1 MAIRLIAP
9 PGVSDLKNPRAR
21 ESFDMAL
28 EAAGKLVGSTTVDVG
43 SIAAGG
49 IGTIVLAVPGVRADR
64 GQFVGVG
71 LPSAINTGLVPWGN
85 VTADDVVTIYLFNST
100 GGAINPASAEY
111 AVWVRP

>member
-1 MAIRLIAP
+1 MAQRLIAP

-21 ESFDMAL
+21 EAFDQAL
-28 EAAGKLVGSTTVDVG
+28 EAAGKLVNSTTVDVG

-49 IGTIVLAVPGVRADR
+49 IGTFTVSVPGVRADH

-85 VTADDVVTIYLFNST
+85 VTADDVVTVYLYNRT
-100 GGAINPASAEY
+100 GGAIDPPLATY